1 MKMLSGNDIKYNR
14 KGNQLADTE
23 SANGS
28 SRVVKSLL
36 GGSFLAK
43 DSSVRFLPF
52 LLFLALLG
60 LIYIANIYYAE
71 ENIRRIDS
79 ISRELKELR
88 YEYISN
94 HTKLMHISKQSELA
108 KRLEFLGIKESVTPP
123 FKIQAIKSEK

>member
-1 MKMLSGNDIKYNR
+1 MSSGNDIKYNR
-14 KGNQLADTE
+14 KTNQLADNE
-23 SANGS
+23 SEAGS
-28 SRVVKSLL
+28 SKLIKNLL

-52 LLFLALLG
+52 LLFLTLLG

-71 ENIRRIDS
+71 ENIRKIDG
-79 ISRELKELR
+79 INRELKELR

-108 KRLEFLGIKESVTPP
+108 KKLEFLGIKESTTPP
-123 FKIQAIKSEK
+123 FKIQAIKSEE